1 MLCKLTCLICF
12 CTTFPLCFQVLE
24 LLADVR
30 GKIPALV
37 DYEGTRSLLQDNP
50 SPLNVV
56 LLQEIQRY
64 NSLLDT
70 IMYELVCVFLW
81 VCLSWSDTVVYTDTS

>member
-1 MLCKLTCLICF
+1 MRGTLRWKRRNVSHALL
-12 CTTFPLCFQVLE
+12 LLWSLARVQVLD

-30 GKIPALV
+30 SIIPAPI
-37 DYEGTRSLLQDNP
+37 DYEGTRALIQDNP

-64 NSLLDT
+64 NSLLQT
-70 IMYELVCVFLW
+70 IM
-81 VCLSWSDTVVYTDTS
+81 